1 MGDIHTG
8 TFFVHLKSVTGS
20 LINPDTTITLEDY
33 ITEVNHLIEPTS
45 PVSYIVTPVMVKTEA
60 LDPELRDIDRK
71 IFNFPWCT
79 G

>member
-33 ITEVNHLIEPTS
+33 ITEVKHLRESTS
-45 PVSYIVTPVMVKTEA
+45 SGPSIVTPVMEKT
-60 LDPELRDIDRK
+60 
-71 IFNFPWCT
+71 
-79 G
+79 